1 LANDGIGFLDRPG
14 NIRRE
19 SRSPDHTTPMNTPR
33 VASLFR
39 RSAAFAA
46 FLVVAGAAPAA
57 SNSSAASSAASV
69 QAPDVNVT
77 VRAEGEAL
85 ARGFEEAFRS
95 FSTSPVFVTYTRED
109 KGFVTLAGIRSL
121 RAVGAVVFVTLERGP
136 SLALPARSIV
146 VVTDERPA
154 SP

>member
-1 LANDGIGFLDRPG
+1 MT
-14 NIRRE
+14 
-19 SRSPDHTTPMNTPR
+19 SPAATI
-33 VASLFR
+33 SFC
-39 RSAAFAA
+39 RSAALAA
-46 FLVVAGAAPAA
+46 FVTLVCAASAAPSSASGSSGAAISP
-57 SNSSAASSAASV
+57 
-69 QAPDVNVT
+69 PEVNVT

-95 FSTSPVFVTYTRED
+95 FSSAPVFVTYARED

-121 RAVGAVVFVTLERGP
+121 RAFGSVVFVTLERGP

-154 SP
+154 TP

>member
-1 LANDGIGFLDRPG
+1 
-14 NIRRE
+14 
-19 SRSPDHTTPMNTPR
+19 MNTPL
-33 VASLFR
+33 VGSAFR
-39 RSAAFAA
+39 RSVALAA
-46 FLVVAGAAPAA
+46 FLAAAGAALAA
-57 SNSSAASSAASV
+57 PNSFAGSSAAPV

>member
-1 LANDGIGFLDRPG
+1 
-14 NIRRE
+14 
-19 SRSPDHTTPMNTPR
+19 MNTPL
-33 VASLFR
+33 VGSAFR
-39 RSAAFAA
+39 RSVALAA
-46 FLVVAGAAPAA
+46 FLAAAGAALAA
-57 SNSSAASSAASV
+57 PNSFSGSSVAPV

-146 VVTDERPA
+146 VVTDERPT

>member
-1 LANDGIGFLDRPG
+1 
-14 NIRRE
+14 
-19 SRSPDHTTPMNTPR
+19 MNTPL
-33 VASLFR
+33 VGSAFR
-39 RSAAFAA
+39 RSVALAA
-46 FLVVAGAAPAA
+46 FLAAAGAALAA
-57 SNSSAASSAASV
+57 PNSFSGSPVSPV
-69 QAPDVNVT
+69 QPPDVNVT
-77 VRAEGEAL
+77 VPAEGEAL

-146 VVTDERPA
+146 VVTDERPT